1 MVCNVNTLFSIT
13 IIVFLFS
20 TCNFSAASVDGNSSV
35 WTNTLA
41 SIDGVSGSR
50 STKNKFNKN
59 KPKRTITLSAEEERW
74 LTQNPRITLAYD
86 GNFPP
91 YSYYDQQRNFTGL
104 TVDVVQ
110 KIEGIL
116 GIEFE
121 VHDDGLWKNL
131 YKDAQEKK
139 VDIVATM
146 IQRPERKEW
155 FSFSDPFLK
164 VSLGIFVRKD
174 NTQIT
179 KKSDI
184 SNQRVSL
191 ITGYA
196 TTPKLLDE
204 YSNITPVYSDTSL
217 DALLQLSL
225 GKSDVFI
232 SAIGKT
238 SFILSEQGINN
249 LKLVGVYEHDAANQG
264 FSVRKDW
271 PLLVSI
277 LDKALNAIPDYELNN
292 IKQRWIPLD
301 MPKVGHATSLLQ
313 LTNKES
319 TWLKN
324 HTKISVSNESNWPPF
339 NFNRKGKPLGLSID
353 FMDLLA
359 QIIGIEVEYITGPSW
374 NDYLGLIKEKNLDV
388 MLNIVN
394 TASRQEYIL
403 FTDEYL
409 HTLTGIYIKEGNQ
422 RFGSLKELQGKNLSV
437 PRGFFE
443 QELIEKYYPD
453 INLVLVKDN
462 VEVLEAIL
470 TGKAHAGI
478 GEMGVISYLLDQ
490 HAIAGIELSGSIK
503 DEKFDNILNIGVRKD
518 WPELQGILQKAKDLI
533 GEPRMRELQK
543 KWSVK
548 SKQPN
553 WAQKNLSLDQL
564 AWLKDH
570 REIVVSNEKDY
581 APFDFQIDRKPAG
594 YSIDYVKL
602 LAKRLELNLT
612 FEQGSWNELVE
623 KTKNEKISLIHTI
636 FNTPKERQEYLT
648 FSKPYKRSVNAIIT
662 QDSTRNVNSLADLS
676 GLSVSLV
683 KGDSITNDVKQH
695 FPSIQ
700 VVEYDDY
707 ESTLKAVAFG
717 DVQASITG
725 LPIANY
731 LIKKL
736 SLSNLSITAEVKKI
750 NSRDNAY
757 RLAVPKSLSA
767 LIPILEK
774 VMDSLSPEELMEL
787 DKRWLTSFENNSVNK
802 SEENVLSWSSLARA
816 GAALV
821 IIAVILML
829 LFKLLDQSRK
839 DPLTYQHSSLSGK
852 RLGIFFNACL
862 ILLVTLLVVWA
873 LDKIQDKVKQD
884 MKASLQT
891 VLLTTKEAM
900 KIWSA
905 DQKDGLNS
913 IAADPRTLKFTR
925 ELLIAE
931 NKGGDLLTH
940 SALIELRTFFK
951 DIQKRATHMGFF
963 IINSNGKN
971 IASMRDENIGR
982 VNLIMQ
988 QRPDLFNRILDGE
1001 TVLVPPIPSDV
1012 SLAGARNI
1020 VALDRPPTM
1029 FFAAPIFSKEGEVLA
1044 VIAERFDPHADFS
1057 RITRLG
1063 RIGEKGETYAFDH
1076 QGKLLSES
1084 RFVNERLAPELIKP
1098 GYQDI
1103 LSLEIRDPGRNVSE
1117 GDGLFLSS
1125 SELPLTKM
1133 AKQATQ
1139 GINGFDMTG
1148 YRDYR
1153 GIPVVGVWM
1162 WDDSLGF
1169 GMASEVDIDSAMDA
1183 YYTARLA
1190 VIIILTIT
1198 VTVSVIFT
1206 LLTMVL
1212 GSRANRSLRL
1222 AHSQLEDRVRV
1233 RTQELNTAKEAAEAA
1248 AQAKSDFLAN
1258 MSHEI
1263 RTPMN
1268 AIIGMSYLALQT
1280 ELNRKQRNHIE
1291 KVHRSGES
1299 LLGIINDILDFSKIE
1314 AGKLDIETIDFQLE
1328 DVFDNLCNLLGLKA
1342 EEKGLELMF
1351 KIPAHLPTALMG
1363 DPLRLGQVLINLGNN
1378 AVKFTDSGGDI
1389 TIEVEVIDEEQDS
1402 ALLQFS
1408 VCDTGIG
1415 MSHEQQGKL
1424 FQSFTQGD
1432 SSTSRKYGGTGLGLT
1447 ISKNLAQMMGGEIWL
1462 ESVVGE
1468 GSRFHFTARFGKQT
1482 NIKNSALT
1490 KRNLL
1495 DVLRVLVVDD
1505 NNSARE
1511 ILSYML
1517 ASIGMRVD
1525 QASGGEAALA
1535 LLEDASQHDPYELV
1549 LMDWKMPGMDG
1560 VEVTRLI
1567 QKDKAVHEV
1576 PTIIMVTAYGREEAS
1591 LASKDVHISG
1601 FLTKPITQKSLM
1613 DAILIATGKEG
1624 SSDGH
1629 ADNRQIEPFD
1639 AIAKLRGAHILLVE
1653 DNELNQEL
1661 AMELLQRNGLTVTLA
1676 NNGVEALD
1684 KLNTAM
1690 FDAVLMD
1697 VQMPVMDG
1705 YEATR
1710 NIRKQLE
1717 HKDLVVIAMTANV
1730 MTGDKEKGLAAGMN
1744 DHISKPIN
1752 VNEMFNTMAKWITPR
1767 TPVNTINNI
1776 HKQDDSIELPKLTG
1790 IDTED
1795 GLAHTQGDKKLYLK
1809 LLKKFYHSQKDF
1821 SLQFEAAL
1829 NSDDKKSAER
1839 CAHTLR
1845 GVAGNIGAIKI
1856 MEYAAELEQA
1866 CVNTESGNDIQG
1878 IFKLLTTSL
1887 LQVMDSLSELSN
1899 AEPSLGLEQQDL
1911 DSIKFNKLIEELKAL
1926 LHDDDTA
1933 AADVIDELYQLPGI
1947 GVYQKDLKA
1956 LSKFIEAYDFE
1967 QGLEVLERLS
1977 NL

>member
-1 MVCNVNTLFSIT
+1 MFSI
-13 IIVFLFS
+13 
-20 TCNFSAASVDGNSSV
+20 CNSAAASIDGNSSV
-35 WTNTLA
+35 WINTFSSTDEVNEKTSLLPYSLA
-41 SIDGVSGSR
+41 LLSSSE
-50 STKNKFNKN
+50 NNKN
-59 KPKRTITLSAEEERW
+59 KLNKSKPDRTITLSDEEEKW
-74 LTQNPRITLAYD
+74 LAQHPNITLAYD

-110 KIEGIL
+110 KIEKIL
-116 GIEFE
+116 GVKFE

-131 YKDAQEKK
+131 YKDAQQKK

-146 IQRPERKEW
+146 IQRPERNEW
-155 FSFSDPFLK
+155 FSFTDQFLK

-174 NTQIT
+174 NTRIT

-191 ITGYA
+191 INGYA
-196 TTPKLLDE
+196 TTPKLLEE
-204 YSNITPVYSDTSL
+204 YPNITPVYSDTSL
-217 DALLQLSL
+217 DALLQLSS

-238 SFILSEQGINN
+238 SFILSEQGISN
-249 LKLVGVYEHDAANQG
+249 LSLVGVYEHDAANQG

-271 PLLVSI
+271 PQLVSI
-277 LDKALNAIPDYELNN
+277 LNKALNAIPDYELNN

-301 MPKVGHATSLLQ
+301 IPKAGHITSLLQ

-324 HTKISVSNESNWPPF
+324 HTKIRVSNESNWPPF

-394 TASRQEYIL
+394 TPKRQEYIL

-409 HTLTGIYIKEGNQ
+409 HTLTGIYVKEGNQ
-422 RFGSLKELQGKNLSV
+422 RFSSLKQLRGQNLSV

-443 QELIEKYYPD
+443 QELIEKYFPN

-470 TGKAHAGI
+470 TGKAQAGI

-490 HAIAGIELSGSIK
+490 HAIAGVELSGSIK
-503 DEKFDNILNIGVRKD
+503 DERFDNILNIGVRKD
-518 WPELQGILQKAKDLI
+518 WPELQSILQKAKDLI
-533 GEPRMRELQK
+533 GQARMRELQK

-553 WAQKNLSLDQL
+553 WAQKNLSLDEL

-602 LAKRLELNLT
+602 LAKRLDLNLS
-612 FEQGSWNELVE
+612 FEQGSWNDLVE

-636 FNTPKERQEYLT
+636 FNTPKERQEYLS

-662 QDSTRNVNSLADLS
+662 QDSINNVNSLADLS

-731 LIKKL
+731 LIKRL
-736 SLSNLSITAEVKKI
+736 SLSNLTITAEVKKI

-774 VMDSLSPEELMEL
+774 AMDSLTPEELMAL
-787 DKRWLTSFENNSVNK
+787 DKRWLTSVDNNNVNK
-802 SEENVLSWSSLARA
+802 SEANVLSWSSLARA
-816 GAALV
+816 CAALV
-821 IIAVILML
+821 VTAVILML

-862 ILLVTLLVVWA
+862 IILVTILVIWA
-873 LDKIQDKVKQD
+873 LDKIEDKVKQD

-913 IAADPRTLKFTR
+913 IAADPRTLQFTR
-925 ELLIAE
+925 ELLTAE
-931 NKGGDLLTH
+931 NRGEDLLSH
-940 SALIELRTFFK
+940 SALTKLRSYFK
-951 DIQKRATHMGFF
+951 DIQKRATHIGFF
-963 IINSNGKN
+963 IINTNGKN

-1012 SLAGARNI
+1012 PLVGAKNI

-1029 FFAAPIFSKEGEVLA
+1029 FFASPIFSREGVVLA

-1103 LSLEIRDPGRNVSE
+1103 LSLEIRDPGRDLSQ
-1117 GDGLFLSS
+1117 DGELSLNS

-1183 YYTARLA
+1183 YYIARLA

-1198 VTVSVIFT
+1198 VSVSVIFT

-1222 AHSQLEDRVRV
+1222 AHNQLEDRVRA

-1280 ELNRKQRNHIE
+1280 ELDRKQRNHIE

-1314 AGKLDIETIDFQLE
+1314 AGKLDIENIDFQME

-1351 KIPAHLPTALMG
+1351 KLPTHLPIALIG

-1389 TIEVEVIDEEQDS
+1389 TVEVEVIDEDQDS

-1415 MSHEQQGKL
+1415 MSQEQQGKL

-1482 NIKNSALT
+1482 DVKKLVLS
-1490 KRNLL
+1490 KRNSL

-1511 ILSYML
+1511 IISYML

-1535 LLEDASQHDPYELV
+1535 LLEDASEQDPYELV
-1549 LMDWKMPGMDG
+1549 FMDWKMPGMDG

-1576 PTIIMVTAYGREEAS
+1576 PTVIMVTAYGREEAS
-1591 LASKDVHISG
+1591 LASKDVHING
-1601 FLTKPITQKSLM
+1601 FLTKPITQKSLI
-1613 DAILIATGKEG
+1613 DAILIATGKEV
-1624 SSDGH
+1624 SVDDR
-1629 ADNRQIEPFD
+1629 ADNRQMEPHD
-1639 AIAKLRGAHILLVE
+1639 AICKLRGAHILLVE

-1676 NNGVEALD
+1676 NNGIEALE
-1684 KLNTAM
+1684 KLNTTV
-1690 FDAVLMD
+1690 FDGVLMD
-1697 VQMPVMDG
+1697 VQMPIMDG

-1717 HKDLVVIAMTANV
+1717 SKDIVVIAMTANV

-1752 VNEMFNTMAKWITPR
+1752 VNEMFNTMAKWITPHA
-1767 TPVNTINNI
+1767 PVSTIDEAPENN
-1776 HKQDDSIELPKLTG
+1776 DSIEIPKLKG
-1790 IDTED
+1790 IDMAD

-1809 LLKKFYHSQKDF
+1809 LLKRFYHSQKDF
-1821 SLQFEAAL
+1821 SLEFETAL
-1829 NSDDKKSAER
+1829 KSADKKSAER
-1839 CAHTLR
+1839 CVHTLR
-1845 GVAGNIGAIKI
+1845 GVAGNIGALQI

-1866 CVNTESGNDIQG
+1866 CVNEQSDNDIQR
-1878 IFKLLTTSL
+1878 ILKLLTISL
-1887 LQVMDSLSELSN
+1887 LQVMDSLSVVSN
-1899 AEPSLGLEQQDL
+1899 EESSLDL
-1911 DSIKFNKLIEELKAL
+1911 DSQSLNSNQFNELIGKLKELL
-1926 LHDDDTA
+1926 QEDDTA

-1947 GVYQKDLKA
+1947 GIYQRDLKA
-1956 LSKFIEAYDFE
+1956 LAKFIEAYDFE
-1967 QGLEVLERLS
+1967 QGLEILDKLS
-1977 NL
+1977 IS